1 MSSRSLEGVQHEH
14 SILPLSVFFPIH
26 LTSLQFFLLSLSIC
40 SPLFACS
47 HTPEFSIPQDKELL
61 SPVWDPANSIL
72 IFSALADIV
81 LGESSDSLKDGWSG

>member
-1 MSSRSLEGVQHEH
+1 MNTPFF
-14 SILPLSVFFPIH
+14 PLSVFFPI
-26 LTSLQFFLLSLSIC
+26 LTASLQFFLLSLSIC

-72 IFSALADIV
+72 ICSALADIV
-81 LGESSDSLKDGWSG
+81 LGRGKL